1 MFWNLKP
8 FWIPKI
14 GSNFFHGIIFE
25 RSKECLKQLCLMLKK
40 CTLPAHLVAY
50 DLKKYWSRDVTIT
63 FFEGGMKF
71 LKNVDH
77 HDFKKVDLKN
87 TGILNRLKQ
96 THITLSMVSLTL
108 SCLLYSLCF
117 IHKECRTLT
126 LSDSLNTTQ
135 IYFYSLTQINIFNY
149 QQIWKI
155 NYLSMPQWKQDKYKV
170 LHVKR
175 LLNIFLI
182 YVIFI
187 SENLFLNAWSI
198 WFRYHENQT
207 IKQTKVNNHNL
218 QRVC

>member
-25 RSKECLKQLCLMLKK
+25 RGKECLKHLCLMLKK
-40 CTLPAHLVAY
+40 CTLPAYLVAY
-50 DLKKYWSRDVTIT
+50 DLKKYWSRDVAIT

-77 HDFKKVDLKN
+77 HDLKKVDLKN
-87 TGILNRLKQ
+87 IGILNRLKQ

-126 LSDSLNTTQ
+126 LFDSLNTTQ

-149 QQIWKI
+149 RQIWKI
-155 NYLSMPQWKQDKYKV
+155 NYLSMPQWKQDKYEV

-175 LLNIFLI
+175 LLNIFFDICHLHI
-182 YVIFI
+182 WKSI
-187 SENLFLNAWSI
+187 S
-198 WFRYHENQT
+198 
-207 IKQTKVNNHNL
+207 
-218 QRVC
+218 